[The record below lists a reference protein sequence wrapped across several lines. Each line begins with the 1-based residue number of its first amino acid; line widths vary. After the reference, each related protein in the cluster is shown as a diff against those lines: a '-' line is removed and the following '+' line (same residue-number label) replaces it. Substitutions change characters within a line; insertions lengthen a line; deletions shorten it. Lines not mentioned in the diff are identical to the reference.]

1 MAADRGGEVRGD
13 GERDDEASHEAYFE
27 ELNDGCGCAE
37 IWEYLSDRRR
47 RE

>member
-1 MAADRGGEVRGD
+1 MAVDPGDARDD
-13 GERDDEASHEAYFE
+13 GERAEEPSYEAYFE
-27 ELNDGCGCAE
+27 EFNDGCGCAE